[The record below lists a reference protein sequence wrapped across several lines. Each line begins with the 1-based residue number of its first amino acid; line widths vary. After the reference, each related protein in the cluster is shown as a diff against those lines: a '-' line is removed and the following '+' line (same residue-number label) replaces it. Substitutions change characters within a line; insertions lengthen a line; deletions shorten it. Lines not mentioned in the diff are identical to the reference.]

1 MSILE
6 LRNALNAN
14 YILNNSLENI
24 VVFIGIILAGLVVKQ
39 LVSKLLGRVV
49 FRFVKKFSYDLSVD
63 SFIALIKQPFESLF
77 IVWFLYFAFGF
88 LEFPQYWNLREV
100 DKFGLK
106 MVIDKGYQLA
116 FFVSATWLLLRLIDF
131 FALALSK
138 REIERESKLHEQLI
152 PFMKEFI
159 KIVVLIFSCFLFL
172 GIVFDMNVAS
182 IITGLGIGGLAVAL
196 AAKESLENL
205 LASFTIFLDKP
216 FVVGDSVKIGNIV
229 GTVERV
235 GFRSTRIRT
244 LEKSLVSMP
253 NKKMVDDVLDNL
265 TNRNIRRVKFNIGL
279 QLDNKKENIDKFIA
293 QIKSVVEKHD
303 LTGPD
308 FYIYFQ
314 GFDESN
320 YSIFMLYFI
329 NTTEEKNYIKAREE
343 INLEILALAEKNEIK
358 FAVYVK

>member
-1 MSILE
+1 
-6 LRNALNAN
+6 
-14 YILNNSLENI
+14 
-24 VVFIGIILAGLVVKQ
+24 
-39 LVSKLLGRVV
+39 
-49 FRFVKKFSYDLSVD
+49 
-63 SFIALIKQPFESLF
+63 
-77 IVWFLYFAFGF
+77 
-88 LEFPQYWNLREV
+88 
-100 DKFGLK
+100 
-106 MVIDKGYQLA
+106 
-116 FFVSATWLLLRLIDF
+116 
-131 FALALSK
+131 
-138 REIERESKLHEQLI
+138 
-152 PFMKEFI
+152 
-159 KIVVLIFSCFLFL
+159 
-172 GIVFDMNVAS
+172 MNVAS

-279 QLDNKKENIDKFIA
+279 QLENKKENIDKFIA

-329 NTTEEKNYIKAREE
+329 NTTEKKN
-343 INLEILALAEKNEIK
+343 NLKKRKKTILEL
-358 FAVYVK
+358 

>member
-1 MSILE
+1 
-6 LRNALNAN
+6 
-14 YILNNSLENI
+14 
-24 VVFIGIILAGLVVKQ
+24 
-39 LVSKLLGRVV
+39 
-49 FRFVKKFSYDLSVD
+49 
-63 SFIALIKQPFESLF
+63 
-77 IVWFLYFAFGF
+77 
-88 LEFPQYWNLREV
+88 
-100 DKFGLK
+100 
-106 MVIDKGYQLA
+106 
-116 FFVSATWLLLRLIDF
+116 
-131 FALALSK
+131 
-138 REIERESKLHEQLI
+138 
-152 PFMKEFI
+152 MKEFI

>member
-6 LRNALNAN
+6 LRHALNAN

-24 VVFIGIILAGLVVKQ
+24 VIFVGIIFAGLVVKQ

-63 SFIALIKQPFESLF
+63 SFIALIKHPFESLF

-88 LEFPQYWNLREV
+88 LEFPHYWNLREA

-196 AAKESLENL
+196 SAKESLENL

-216 FVVGDSVKIGNIV
+216 FVVGDSVKIGNII

-253 NKKMVDDVLDNL
+253 NKKMVDEVLDNL
-265 TNRNIRRVKFNIGL
+265 TNRNMRRVKFNIGL
-279 QLDNKKENIDKFIA
+279 KLDNKKRNIDAFVSA
-293 QIKSVVEKHD
+293 IKIKVQQHE

-314 GFDESN
+314 GFDEMN
-320 YSIFMLYFI
+320 YSIYVLFFI
-329 NTTEEKNYIKAREE
+329 NTTEEKHYIRVREE
-343 INLEILALAEKNEIK
+343 INLAILELAEQHDIQYE
-358 FAVYVK
+358 VYVK